1 VRDAFEAWKQGIP
14 AVVLVH
20 EPFAMLA
27 KTQCQVLGA
36 RNPVT
41 LVYKQDAPAR
51 ETEAESADKARHV
64 AAEVVR
70 LLSAGDG
77 VAG

>member
-1 VRDAFEAWKQGIP
+1 VRDAFAAWKVGIP

-20 EPFAMLA
+20 EPFATLA

-36 RNPVT
+36 KDPII

-51 ETEAESADKARHV
+51 ESDEDSEAKARDV
-64 AAEVVR
+64 ATDVMR
-70 LLSAGDG
+70 LLSARG
-77 VAG
+77 

>member
-1 VRDAFEAWKQGIP
+1 MRDAFQAWKEGIP

-20 EPFAMLA
+20 EPFATLA

-36 RNPVT
+36 TDPTT

-51 ETEAESADKARHV
+51 ESDDEITAKAYEV
-64 AAEVVR
+64 AAELIR
-70 LLSAGDG
+70 LLGGPA
-77 VAG
+77 

>member
-1 VRDAFEAWKQGIP
+1 MGIP

-20 EPFAMLA
+20 EPFATQA

-36 RNPVT
+36 KDPII

-51 ETEAESADKARHV
+51 ESDEDSEAKAREV
-64 AAEVVR
+64 ATDVVR
-70 LLSAGDG
+70 LLSSRG
-77 VAG
+77 

>member
-51 ETEAESADKARHV
+51 ETEAESTEKARHV

-70 LLSAGDG
+70 LLSSETR
-77 VAG
+77 

>member
-1 VRDAFEAWKQGIP
+1 MRDAFQAWKQGIP

-27 KTQCQVLGA
+27 KAQCQALGA
-36 RNPVT
+36 KDPTT

-51 ETEAESADKARHV
+51 ESDEESEHKARRL
-64 AAEVVR
+64 AAEIVKM
-70 LLSAGDG
+70 LSA
-77 VAG
+77 AR

>member
-1 VRDAFEAWKQGIP
+1 MRDAFHAWTLGIP

-20 EPFAMLA
+20 EPFATLA
-27 KTQCQVLGA
+27 KAQCQALGA
-36 RNPVT
+36 KDPVT

-51 ETEAESADKARHV
+51 ESDEESTAKARHV

-70 LLSAGDG
+70 LLSAGT
-77 VAG
+77 

>member
-1 VRDAFEAWKQGIP
+1 VRDAFQAWKQGIP

-20 EPFAMLA
+20 EPFATLA
-27 KTQCQVLGA
+27 KAQCQALGA
-36 RNPVT
+36 KDPVT

-51 ETEAESADKARHV
+51 ESDEESTAKARHV

-70 LLSAGDG
+70 LLSSAAR
-77 VAG
+77 V

>member
-1 VRDAFEAWKQGIP
+1 MRDAFQAWKEGIP

-20 EPFAMLA
+20 EPFATLA
-27 KTQCQVLGA
+27 KAQCQALGA
-36 RNPVT
+36 KDPMT

-51 ETEAESADKARHV
+51 ESDEESTAKAYEV

-70 LLSAGDG
+70 LLGG
-77 VAG
+77 PG